1 MDCVDLIHSEVYCPF
16 LQSLFSFLLQS
27 VSSPISLYLS
37 SFYQPFLRL
46 LHFPSTSISFPLF
59 SFPFISILFIFFT
72 ITFRQ
77 GIEDAIVNRRREEYE
92 EKVALN
98 PYDYDAWFDYLRL
111 EETEGMDHEKTRGW
125 IY

>member
-1 MDCVDLIHSEVYCPF
+1 MKFFTTSFIFSFFPF
-16 LQSLFSFLLQS
+16 LSLLF
-27 VSSPISLYLS
+27 
-37 SFYQPFLRL
+37 PFLTL
-46 LHFPSTSISFPLF
+46 LSLSFPSPA
-59 SFPFISILFIFFT
+59 FPFILFIFFT
-72 ITFRQ
+72 ITSRQ